1 MGGCC
6 GGEERTPIGYTKGH
20 HDAGIRRSG
29 RSDVKLD
36 RPTKSGTTGAGSV
49 MMSKL
54 PMSGTTASS
63 PVLRDQSPPSPDRS
77 EGPAISA
84 IVEMNLEEY
93 PAFRLG
99 RRSKRIE
106 LRYVRTRP
114 APDGQTH
121 EQVWSVRGTEGL
133 GLPGPFEQDL
143 YVALL
148 VLFTEQGLPSDGRIR
163 FTRNRLAQVIGIS
176 NSGRGYELIE
186 QGLARLAGATV
197 QTEHA
202 FYRPAL
208 MGPDRERTG
217 PTERLSLT
225 FHILEEVRVYERAAM
240 AIARRIAALD
250 GDPLAGRVELA
261 RPMEVSFARLGSPLV
276 QSYERRYTKG
286 LDTTYY
292 FHLTRPLSR
301 RLFRYL
307 DKVRNRR
314 GSFEIGLR
322 TLADVLGLEY
332 RFQSDIKVGLAE
344 AHEELRATGYLSGAQ
359 YLPMAGGPG
368 AGEKAC
374 YAFDPAFDARPRRR
388 AGSVLPT
395 SEPETP
401 DEPRMTPALLLPSPS
416 GHGVRAPEAPAVPSP
431 SLASDGRGDHDAD
444 FAQRVQ
450 TLVEMGIT
458 ASRAERLVA
467 SYPGAHIDTQVATLR
482 DRLARARSGQ
492 SGVIAPRNPGGY
504 LAQAIVDGFTA
515 PRTGTSSGSYAV
527 VRDHGAGEAA
537 KLGMAGSDAS
547 GQVATDP
554 PAVIA
559 TRILADL
566 ARGAPSMSAPHAPV
580 PGLISPKPGELPG
593 LSPETV
599 EDPSPTPGAIV
610 PAAFANLCEV
620 LRASL
625 TPATYGAWVAPLQ
638 AQRLPI
644 RGEGLGRVA
653 MASEPGGHLPG
664 GPPEGTRP
672 SGGETIITVRVQ
684 NRFALSRWGRSP
696 LSEALAAAEKV
707 TGTRVQLIVDE
718 TA

>member
-1 MGGCC
+1 MM
-6 GGEERTPIGYTKGH
+6 
-20 HDAGIRRSG
+20 RR
-29 RSDVKLD
+29 
-36 RPTKSGTTGAGSV
+36 
-49 MMSKL
+49 L
-54 PMSGTTASS
+54 PMSGTAAAN
-63 PVLRDQSPPSPDRS
+63 PVLRDQAPLSTDPS

-99 RRSKRIE
+99 RRSKRTE

-121 EQVWSVRGTEGL
+121 EQVWSVRGSEGL

-186 QGLARLAGATV
+186 QGLARLAGAMV

-240 AIARRIAALD
+240 ATARRIAALD

-307 DKVRNRR
+307 DKVRNSR

-344 AHEELRATGYLSGAQ
+344 AHVELRATGYLAGAQ

-395 SEPETP
+395 AEPETP
-401 DEPRMTPALLLPSPS
+401 DEPRMPATLLLPSLS
-416 GHGVRAPEAPAVPSP
+416 RHDAQAPEAPAVPT
-431 SLASDGRGDHDAD
+431 LAPAIEGRGDHAAV

-467 SYPGAHIDTQVATLR
+467 RYPGAHIDTQVATLR

-492 SGVIAPRNPGGY
+492 AGLIAPRNPGGY
-504 LAQAIVDGFTA
+504 LAQAIVDGFTT
-515 PRTGTSSGSYAV
+515 PRTGTPSGRYAV
-527 VRDHGAGEAA
+527 VRNHGVGEEA
-537 KLGMAGSDAS
+537 KLGTADSDTS
-547 GQVATDP
+547 GEMATDP
-554 PAVIA
+554 PAAIA

-566 ARGAPSMSAPHAPV
+566 ARGAPGMSAAPAPV
-580 PGLISPKPGELPG
+580 PGHNASRPGGVPG
-593 LSPETV
+593 LSRVSV
-599 EDPSPTPGAIV
+599 EDPPTTPGATG
-610 PAAFANLCEV
+610 PAAFVNLCEV

-638 AQRLPI
+638 AI
-644 RGEGLGRVA
+644 
-653 MASEPGGHLPG
+653 ASEPGGHLPG
-664 GPPEGTRP
+664 GPQDGTRP
-672 SGGETIITVRVQ
+672 SGGETVITVRVQ

-718 TA
+718 TP

>member
-1 MGGCC
+1 
-6 GGEERTPIGYTKGH
+6 
-20 HDAGIRRSG
+20 
-29 RSDVKLD
+29 
-36 RPTKSGTTGAGSV
+36 

-54 PMSGTTASS
+54 PMSGTTASI
-63 PVLRDQSPPSPDRS
+63 PVLRDQSSLSTDPP

-99 RRSKRIE
+99 RRSKRTE

-240 AIARRIAALD
+240 ATARRIAALD

-307 DKVRNRR
+307 DKVRNSR

-332 RFQSDIKVGLAE
+332 RFQSDIKVGLSE
-344 AHEELRATGYLSGAQ
+344 AHEELRATGYLAGSQ

-401 DEPRMTPALLLPSPS
+401 DEPRMPATLLLPSPT
-416 GHGVRAPEAPAVPSP
+416 GHGREVPEPPAVPTPSP
-431 SLASDGRGDHDAD
+431 VSEGRGDHASAV

-467 SYPGAHIDTQVATLR
+467 TYPGAHIDTQVASLR
-482 DRLARARSGQ
+482 ERIVRARSGQ
-492 SGVIAPRNPGGY
+492 AGIIAPRNPGGY
-504 LAQAIVDGFTA
+504 LAQAIVDGFNA
-515 PRTGTSSGSYAV
+515 PRTGTRSGSSAV
-527 VRDHGAGEAA
+527 VRNHGPVEEA
-537 KLGMAGSDAS
+537 KTGTAGSGTS
-547 GQVATDP
+547 GELATDP
-554 PAVIA
+554 PAALA

-566 ARGAPSMSAPHAPV
+566 ARGAPGKVSAPSPV
-580 PGLISPKPGELPG
+580 PGHNASKPAELPG
-593 LSPETV
+593 LMREFV
-599 EDPSPTPGAIV
+599 EDPSPTPGATA
-610 PAAFANLCEV
+610 PDRFANLCEV

-638 AQRLPI
+638 VQRLPV
-644 RGEGLGRVA
+644 RDEGLGSGA
-653 MASEPGGHLPG
+653 IASETVG
-664 GPPEGTRP
+664 GPQEGT
-672 SGGETIITVRVQ
+672 SASDGATVITVRVQ
-684 NRFALSRWGRSP
+684 NRFALSRWGRAP
-696 LSEALAAAEKV
+696 LSEALAAAEKE
-707 TGTRVQLIVDE
+707 TGTRVQLIIDG
-718 TA
+718 T

>member
-1 MGGCC
+1 
-6 GGEERTPIGYTKGH
+6 
-20 HDAGIRRSG
+20 
-29 RSDVKLD
+29 
-36 RPTKSGTTGAGSV
+36 

-54 PMSGTTASS
+54 PMSGTTAAI
-63 PVLRDQSPPSPDRS
+63 PVLRDQSSLSTDPSG
-77 EGPAISA
+77 GPAISA

-99 RRSKRIE
+99 RRSRRTE
-106 LRYVRTRP
+106 LRYVRTRQT
-114 APDGQTH
+114 PDGQTH

-240 AIARRIAALD
+240 ATARRIAALD

-276 QSYERRYTKG
+276 QSFERRYTKG

-332 RFQSDIKVGLAE
+332 RFQSDIKVGLAD
-344 AHEELRATGYLSGAQ
+344 AHEELRTTGYLSGAQ

-401 DEPRMTPALLLPSPS
+401 DERRMPATLLLPSPT
-416 GHGVRAPEAPAVPSP
+416 GHGVQPLEPPAVPTPSP
-431 SLASDGRGDHDAD
+431 ASDGRRDHSSAV

-467 SYPGAHIDTQVATLR
+467 TYPGAHIDTQVESLR
-482 DRLARARSGQ
+482 DRMVRARSGQ
-492 SGVIAPRNPGGY
+492 AGIIAPRNPGGY
-504 LAQAIVDGFTA
+504 LAQAIVDGFNA
-515 PRTGTSSGSYAV
+515 PRTGTPSGSSAV
-527 VRDHGAGEAA
+527 VRNHGAGAEARTGA
-537 KLGMAGSDAS
+537 AGCDTS
-547 GQVATDP
+547 GALATDP
-554 PAVIA
+554 PAALA

-566 ARGAPSMSAPHAPV
+566 ARNAPGKVSAPSPV
-580 PGLISPKPGELPG
+580 PGHNASKPADLPG
-593 LSPETV
+593 LSRQTAA
-599 EDPSPTPGAIV
+599 DLSPTPGANA
-610 PAAFANLCEV
+610 PDRFAKLCEV

-625 TPATYGAWVAPLQ
+625 TPATYGAWVAPMQ
-638 AQRLPI
+638 VQRLPVS
-644 RGEGLGRVA
+644 GAGLGSGA
-653 MASEPGGHLPG
+653 IASETVGD
-664 GPPEGTRP
+664 PPDGT
-672 SGGETIITVRVQ
+672 SASDGETVITVRVQ
-684 NRFALSRWGRSP
+684 NRFALSRWGRAP
-696 LSEALAAAEKV
+696 LSEALAAAEKE
-707 TGTRVQLIVDE
+707 TGTRVQLIVDG
-718 TA
+718 T

>member
-1 MGGCC
+1 
-6 GGEERTPIGYTKGH
+6 
-20 HDAGIRRSG
+20 
-29 RSDVKLD
+29 
-36 RPTKSGTTGAGSV
+36 

-54 PMSGTTASS
+54 PMSGTTASI
-63 PVLRDQSPPSPDRS
+63 PVLRDQSSLSTDPP

-99 RRSKRIE
+99 RRSKRTE

-240 AIARRIAALD
+240 ATARRIAALD

-307 DKVRNRR
+307 DKVRNSR

-332 RFQSDIKVGLAE
+332 RFQSDIKVGLSE
-344 AHEELRATGYLSGAQ
+344 AHEELRATGYLAGSQ

-395 SEPETP
+395 SEPETT
-401 DEPRMTPALLLPSPS
+401 DEPRMPATLLLPSPT
-416 GHGVRAPEAPAVPSP
+416 GQGVQAPEPPAVPTPSP
-431 SLASDGRGDHDAD
+431 ASEGRGDHASAV

-467 SYPGAHIDTQVATLR
+467 TYPGAHIDTQVASLR
-482 DRLARARSGQ
+482 DRIVRARSGQ
-492 SGVIAPRNPGGY
+492 AGIIAPRNPGGY
-504 LAQAIVDGFTA
+504 LAQAIVDGFNA
-515 PRTGTSSGSYAV
+515 PRTGTPAGSSAV
-527 VRDHGAGEAA
+527 VRSHGPVDEAKTGTPGSGTSGE
-537 KLGMAGSDAS
+537 L
-547 GQVATDP
+547 ATDP
-554 PAVIA
+554 PAALA

-566 ARGAPSMSAPHAPV
+566 ARGAPGKVSAPSPV
-580 PGLISPKPGELPG
+580 PGHNASKPAELPG
-593 LSPETV
+593 LMREFV
-599 EDPSPTPGAIV
+599 EDPSTAPGATA
-610 PAAFANLCEV
+610 PDRFANLCEV

-638 AQRLPI
+638 VQRLPVG
-644 RGEGLGRVA
+644 GEGLGSGA
-653 MASEPGGHLPG
+653 IASETVG
-664 GPPEGTRP
+664 GPQEGT
-672 SGGETIITVRVQ
+672 SASDGATVITVRVQ
-684 NRFALSRWGRSP
+684 NRFALSRWGRAP
-696 LSEALAAAEKV
+696 LSEALAAAEKE
-707 TGTRVQLIVDE
+707 TGTRVQLIIDG
-718 TA
+718 T